1 MTRGLTINSN
11 CPPTLAHRG
20 AGRPSPRL
28 PLTLGHQPGL
38 PARTGRTS
46 VLGCCQKDKQRG
58 QRARGRGGL
67 PFSLPS
73 RRPATHPAGPWGPD
87 RGLGACAGTGLPPA
101 LQEHPAQRWRPA
113 WLRRGRSR
121 SSRGHRPQRS
131 PLGGRRP
138 VTTRGAVGGA
148 RGAGGGRACA
158 VRPRGRGD
166 RGPAPWRLTPH
177 PVPRR
182 AGRAESLQRTPSP
195 QEGESAQ

>member
-38 PARTGRTS
+38 PAGTGRTS

-87 RGLGACAGTGLPPA
+87 GGLGVCAGTGLPLA
-101 LQEHPAQRWRPA
+101 LQEHPAQRSAAGLAAAGAESELQGTQAPA
-113 WLRRGRSR
+113 QPTGGPAAGHDQRGRWR
-121 SSRGHRPQRS
+121 RAR
-131 PLGGRRP
+131 GGRGTRM
-138 VTTRGAVGGA
+138 RGAA
-148 RGAGGGRACA
+148 A
-158 VRPRGRGD
+158 
-166 RGPAPWRLTPH
+166 W
-177 PVPRR
+177 
-182 AGRAESLQRTPSP
+182 
-195 QEGESAQ
+195 EG